1 MYLKLS
7 NKKKKKKKKKEIIKR
22 RKINGS
28 FKITLLKS
36 VHRGTLSVHWYIVQI
51 I

>member
-22 RKINGS
+22 RKIYVS
-28 FKITLLKS
+28 FKITSLLMK
-36 VHRGTLSVHWYIVQI
+36 Q
-51 I
+51 